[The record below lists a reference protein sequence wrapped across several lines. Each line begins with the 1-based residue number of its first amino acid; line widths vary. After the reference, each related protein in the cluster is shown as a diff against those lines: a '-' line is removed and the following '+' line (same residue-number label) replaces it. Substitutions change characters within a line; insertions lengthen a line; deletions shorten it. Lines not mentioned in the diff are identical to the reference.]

1 MGRRSSTES
10 ARMHSYGS
18 EAVGALSRYHLSGQ
32 EVDLARVQA
41 ALGESDEWWH
51 ALFNVAGVGLL
62 VGTIEGEVLAAS
74 PSLVKIFGYSE
85 EEFKAP
91 GRVLEMTHPDDRE
104 IDLQLFGELV
114 QGQREFYQ
122 LDKRYFTKDQTMI
135 WGRLTIVLLR
145 DSEQKPCFVIA
156 MVEDITPSKQA
167 AELESRLR
175 ETETFKR
182 QALQLNDE
190 VLQGLVVAKLA
201 FDSGDGDKGRAA
213 LEGTL
218 TQLKQV
224 IDHMLAQSEALE
236 AGDFVRG
243 HMFMGRSAD

>member
-1 MGRRSSTES
+1 MTTF
-10 ARMHSYGS
+10 GS

-51 ALFNVAGVGLL
+51 ALFNVAGVGIL
-62 VGTIEGEVLAAS
+62 VGTIEGEVIAAS
-74 PSLVKIFGYSE
+74 PSLTDIFGYSE
-85 EEFKAP
+85 DEFKAP

-104 IDLQLFGELV
+104 ADLQLFGELV

-122 LDKRYFTKDQTMI
+122 LDKRYFKKDQTMI

-145 DSEQKPCFVIA
+145 DAEGNPCFVIA

-175 ETETFKR
+175 ETEAFKR

-201 FDSGDGDKGRAA
+201 FDNGDADKGREA
-213 LEGTL
+213 LSNSL
-218 TQLKQV
+218 SHLKQV

-243 HMFMGRSAD
+243 QVLLGREAGS